1 MERDRVDEE
10 EEEEERGRRRDELAI
25 VRRELGRAR
34 QSQRDLRSN
43 NRALAQRV
51 DVAEAVASR
60 AERDLE
66 RVVEAWATTR
76 ASACPSPSRRE
87 TRGRSKWRT
96 FVVVTLFA
104 YVFVQKLF

>member
-10 EEEEERGRRRDELAI
+10 EDEERDELAI

-43 NRALAQRV
+43 NRALAARV

-66 RVVEAWATTR
+66 RVVEAWATT
-76 ASACPSPSRRE
+76 ASACSSPSRRE
-87 TRGRSKWRT
+87 TLGRSKWRT
-96 FVVVTLFA
+96 FVVVAFFA
-104 YVFVQKLF
+104 YVFVQNLF